1 MWTHVAE
8 SGRGSRWSG
17 RMNDTWIKLGLLLLQ
32 QQQKIHLKK
41 PHRNNN
47 NNNNNHHLR
56 RVKKRAGSIFCHN
69 FFYIETLTLK
79 KVTFYSIVF
88 QWKKRSDS

>member
-56 RVKKRAGSIFCHN
+56 RVKNLKWSIFCPN